1 MTELLTILYEA
12 KLIGV
17 STSNPADLQFQELCI
32 LATGAPEFNIFD
44 FYKERMDFCETILG
58 EKPKFKELFDDVK
71 LLCILSH
78 GNTTVESGFSIN
90 SDVLVE
96 NLLEKSVVAQRQVY
110 DGIHHSGGVLKVDI
124 IKSMIKSVNISH
136 SRYQEALK
144 ESRKKRSEAEKR
156 NTEKRLAQ
164 MKIKELKA
172 KKAKLNESVQHDL
185 RQIDEEMKLLKRK
198 LNDE

>member
-1 MTELLTILYEA
+1 M
-12 KLIGV
+12 
-17 STSNPADLQFQELCI
+17 
-32 LATGAPEFNIFD
+32 
-44 FYKERMDFCETILG
+44 
-58 EKPKFKELFDDVK
+58 
-71 LLCILSH
+71 
-78 GNTTVESGFSIN
+78 IN
-90 SDVLVE
+90 SDILIE
-96 NLLEKSVVAQRQVY
+96 NLLEISVVAQRQVY

-124 IKSMIKSVNISH
+124 TKYMIKSVNIY

-185 RQIDEEMKLLKRK
+185 RQMDEEMKLLKRK

>member
-1 MTELLTILYEA
+1 MEMHCKEWFL
-12 KLIGV
+12 
-17 STSNPADLQFQELCI
+17 FQIRC
-32 LATGAPEFNIFD
+32 
-44 FYKERMDFCETILG
+44 
-58 EKPKFKELFDDVK
+58 
-71 LLCILSH
+71 
-78 GNTTVESGFSIN
+78 
-90 SDVLVE
+90 VE
-96 NLLEKSVVAQRQVY
+96 NLLEKSAAAQRQVY
-110 DGIHHSGGVLKVDI
+110 DGIHHSGSILKVDI
-124 IKSMIKSVNISH
+124 TKSMIKTVNISH

-144 ESRKKRSEAEKR
+144 ESRKKRSDAEKR

>member
-1 MTELLTILYEA
+1 
-12 KLIGV
+12 
-17 STSNPADLQFQELCI
+17 
-32 LATGAPEFNIFD
+32 
-44 FYKERMDFCETILG
+44 
-58 EKPKFKELFDDVK
+58 
-71 LLCILSH
+71 
-78 GNTTVESGFSIN
+78 
-90 SDVLVE
+90 
-96 NLLEKSVVAQRQVY
+96 
-110 DGIHHSGGVLKVDI
+110 
-124 IKSMIKSVNISH
+124 MIKSVNISH

-144 ESRKKRSEAEKR
+144 ESRKKRSDAEKR